1 MDVWFRLDNSGWGE
15 TSSGIIVTWH
25 VVMFNP
31 WVNIIDEDG
40 GGGHPLVL
48 IEQGYHVTVQ
58 IL

>member
-1 MDVWFRLDNSGWGE
+1 MVLM
-15 TSSGIIVTWH
+15 V

-31 WVNIIDEDG
+31 WVNIIDEDA